1 MYALPQN
8 PSKPTVAPQNLQE
21 MLFRAHNAEVIAL
34 CHGVQSTGV
43 SFDVTPPK
51 GKASFTPSKLML
63 MKNERKMNML
73 SPEGGK
79 SLFHT
84 DIETGK

>member
-1 MYALPQN
+1 M
-8 PSKPTVAPQNLQE
+8 
-21 MLFRAHNAEVIAL
+21 
-34 CHGVQSTGV
+34 CHGLQSTGV

-63 MKNERKMNML
+63 MNRERKMNML
-73 SPEGGK
+73 SPEGGQ
-79 SLFHT
+79 SLYHT

>member
-1 MYALPQN
+1 MYADMCC
-8 PSKPTVAPQNLQE
+8 A
-21 MLFRAHNAEVIAL
+21 M
-34 CHGVQSTGV
+34 QSTGV

-63 MKNERKMNML
+63 MNRERKMNML
-73 SPEGGK
+73 SPEGGQ

>member
-1 MYALPQN
+1 M
-8 PSKPTVAPQNLQE
+8 VASQRSHAVQITSHGVTN
-21 MLFRAHNAEVIAL
+21 M
-34 CHGVQSTGV
+34 CHGLQSTGV
-43 SFDVTPPK
+43 SFDVTPPR

-63 MKNERKMNML
+63 MNNERKMNML
-73 SPEGGK
+73 SPEGGR

>member
-1 MYALPQN
+1 MAIEYRSLQMYAD
-8 PSKPTVAPQNLQE
+8 AC
-21 MLFRAHNAEVIAL
+21 MLTFADVRCCL
-34 CHGVQSTGV
+34 QSTGV

-51 GKASFTPSKLML
+51 GKASCTPSKLML
-63 MKNERKMNML
+63 MNRERKMNML
-73 SPEGGK
+73 SPEGGQ

>member
-1 MYALPQN
+1 MH
-8 PSKPTVAPQNLQE
+8 TVLYFTSSSE
-21 MLFRAHNAEVIAL
+21 LSFVVWL
-34 CHGVQSTGV
+34 QSTGV

-51 GKASFTPSKLML
+51 KGQQSFTPSKLML
-63 MKNERKMNML
+63 MNRERRMNML

-79 SLFHT
+79 SLYHT

>member
-1 MYALPQN
+1 MY
-8 PSKPTVAPQNLQE
+8 KGLQTYADE
-21 MLFRAHNAEVIAL
+21 CVLTFADVCCCL
-34 CHGVQSTGV
+34 QSTGV

-63 MKNERKMNML
+63 MNRERKMNML
-73 SPEGGK
+73 SPEGGQ